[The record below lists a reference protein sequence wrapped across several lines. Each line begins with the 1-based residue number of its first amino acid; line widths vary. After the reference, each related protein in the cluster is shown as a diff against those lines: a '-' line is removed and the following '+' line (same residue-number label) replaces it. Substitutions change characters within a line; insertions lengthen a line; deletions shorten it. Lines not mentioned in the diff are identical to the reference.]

1 MSLTG
6 WSFILSCLA
15 VVISLAA
22 LRYARQQAVHSGT
35 MARLDV
41 ERREESKRLAA
52 SAQLFVA
59 IVRPKATR
67 TELQIQNVGQAPA
80 RGLDLTID
88 GAPGAAC
95 PFVWP
100 SDRALVPVSVLA
112 PGARIGLG
120 LTTFDGSPSV
130 LHVALTWHDD
140 SSLEPRRWESA
151 VAWS

>member
-1 MSLTG
+1 MTLTG

-15 VVISLAA
+15 LLISLAA
-22 LRYARQQAVHSGT
+22 LRYARQQAAHSGT

-52 SAQLFVA
+52 SAQLAAA
-59 IVRPKATR
+59 IVRPTSTR
-67 TELQIQNVGQAPA
+67 SELQIQNVGQAPA
-80 RGLDLTID
+80 RGLDLAID
-88 GAPGAAC
+88 GAPVAAC

-100 SDRALVPVSVLA
+100 SDRALVPVNLLA
-112 PGARIGLG
+112 PGARIGIG
-120 LTTFDGSPSV
+120 LMTFDGSPSI

-140 SSLEPRRWESA
+140 SSPEPRRWESA